1 MHLILM
7 IIKSRLMARSRGGT
21 AERHGMTREVGE
33 KRGTHVE
40 TSETGPLRRE
50 AQPRVSPSPGP
61 AGHSAHQQV
70 GGARAE
76 DARPRRRCADSGD
89 RFPAQMHLRSG
100 AGAPPP
106 RAPPHTPPCSRQ
118 RGHGLGRATA
128 GPDPGTVAA
137 GAPRPAFPRRPA
149 PPRQRPPQEAALGT
163 RPLNADC
170 FA

>member
-76 DARPRRRCADSGD
+76 DARPIRRRADSGD

-106 RAPPHTPPCSRQ
+106 RAPPPPRPVHGSEATGSGGRR
-118 RGHGLGRATA
+118 RGLTRARRLQ
-128 GPDPGTVAA
+128 
-137 GAPRPAFPRRPA
+137 APRA
-149 PPRQRPPQEAALGT
+149 PPSRDAPLLPVNVRRRKLRWEPAL
-163 RPLNADC
+163 
-170 FA
+170 